1 MRTRPTPFEEVEQL
15 FERMSRQFDGGS
27 RWGSGG
33 GFDHEEMPIDL
44 VEHDAE
50 FVVTVDLPGFEKA
63 DVDVS
68 VTDHTLRI
76 EAEHEETT
84 DERSDQ
90 YLRHERR
97 HDSLHRAIRLPEA
110 VDKARVE
117 ARMQNGVL
125 TVTVPKLEVDEV
137 RTIDVA

>member
-1 MRTRPTPFEEVEQL
+1 
-15 FERMSRQFDGGS
+15 
-27 RWGSGG
+27 
-33 GFDHEEMPIDL
+33 
-44 VEHDAE
+44 AE